1 MSGIFLFALSCSKD
15 ENPESL
21 TPALGS
27 DIHLN
32 GGNTKVDICHND
44 HIINVSIN
52 AVDAHKGHGDAIDMD
67 GDGYFDIDNSCSE
80 TDCDDTYP
88 AINPGTLEN
97 CEDGGDGSV
106 AELLI
111 GTWETSD
118 IALSANVGGQT
129 VIDYLVDVVGLSAA
143 DAAARNDIFIAEME
157 AELTVTLILNA
168 DHTYESV
175 FAGGMDSGIW
185 DLSPDETT
193 LTLFEG
199 GDTIVVSL
207 AFVTETT
214 LGGTLG
220 DTILFDLDGVAGTP
234 DEEVVVMAT
243 VIMTR
248 S

>member
-1 MSGIFLFALSCSKD
+1 
-15 ENPESL
+15 
-21 TPALGS
+21 
-27 DIHLN
+27 
-32 GGNTKVDICHND
+32 
-44 HIINVSIN
+44 
-52 AVDAHKGHGDAIDMD
+52 
-67 GDGYFDIDNSCSE
+67 
-80 TDCDDTYP
+80 
-88 AINPGTLEN
+88 
-97 CEDGGDGSV
+97 
-106 AELLI
+106 
-111 GTWETSD
+111 
-118 IALSANVGGQT
+118 
-129 VIDYLVDVVGLSAA
+129 
-143 DAAARNDIFIAEME
+143 
-157 AELTVTLILNA
+157 
-168 DHTYESV
+168 
-175 FAGGMDSGIW
+175 MDSGIW